1 MGGIMTRYV
10 VIIVCLISVTCLFA
24 EHAGKAKVAAVMGLA
39 NGASIGLK
47 LNSDASTNRDCYIN
61 AAFCQNSDLLMAG
74 INYEIRFNHTK
85 HFYTLLIAG
94 IDYFR
99 VVELFGDP
107 GGGNSEDKD
116 KFDSGL
122 MPHVSGGIGYKTP
135 VGKNMHLYIELD
147 VGVKASIGNINIGL
161 TM

>member
-1 MGGIMTRYV
+1 MKHYGIM
-10 VIIVCLISVTCLFA
+10 IVCFISVSFLFG
-24 EHAGKAKVAAVMGLA
+24 EQTGKAKIAAILGFA

-47 LNSDASTNRDCYIN
+47 MNNKSNTRRDYYIN
-61 AAFCQNSDLLMAG
+61 AAYYQNNDLLLVG
-74 INYEIRFNHTK
+74 INHETRFNHTK
-85 HFYTLLIAG
+85 NFYTLMILG

-99 VVELFGDP
+99 VAELFGYP

-116 KFDSGL
+116 KFASGL
-122 MPHVSGGIGYKTP
+122 MPHVSGGVGYKTA

-161 TM
+161 TL